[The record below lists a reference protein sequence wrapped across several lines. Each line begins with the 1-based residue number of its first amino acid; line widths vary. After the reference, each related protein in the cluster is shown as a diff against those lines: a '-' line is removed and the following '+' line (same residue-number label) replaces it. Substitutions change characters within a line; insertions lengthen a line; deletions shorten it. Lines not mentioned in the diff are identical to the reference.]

1 MKKLLLLILFLL
13 SIPAQILLATSL
25 QEAYLNSNPGLGYD
39 RLIILQ
45 RDVVYTGGLNIT
57 NESIG
62 IKGRGAI
69 INLSGSS
76 IYISG
81 NSMIELDACGIING
95 SNGIHATGNA
105 KVFLTQCTFYNNQ
118 NGIMFDSDGIIEVIN
133 TIISFSSQYGLA
145 CNENSTCILSYI
157 DSYQNTEGDYMEWC
171 PG

>member
-1 MKKLLLLILFLL
+1 MKKLLLLTLLLFI
-13 SIPAQILLATSL
+13 IPAQILFATSL
-25 QEAYLNSNPGLGYD
+25 QDAYINSNPGLGYD

-45 RDVVYTGGLNIT
+45 ADVVYTGGLSIT

-69 INLSGSS
+69 LNLSGSS
-76 IYISG
+76 IYVTGDSK
-81 NSMIELDACGIING
+81 IEMDACVIING

-105 KVFLTQCTFYNNQ
+105 QVLLTQCTFYNNQ
-118 NGIMFDSDGIIEVIN
+118 NGIMFDSDGIIEVLN
-133 TIISFSSQYGLA
+133 TIISFNSQYGLA

-157 DSYQNTEGDYMEWC
+157 DSYQNADGNFMKWC